1 MPEISSAA
9 NCCEAGGLAMSPTW
23 SGSAG
28 AGPPGTPRA
37 TWVAPTLSTVIIVA
51 TVLDV
56 VGNLLVILSVLRNHK
71 LLYAGNL
78 FVVSLALADLM
89 IALYPFPLILVA
101 IVRDSWVLGEAHC
114 KASAFVIGLSVIGS
128 VFSITAIAI
137 NRYWRL
143 CHSATYHRVCSHW
156 RALLYVS
163 LVWLLTLLALVP
175 SFSVGNLDYDPRIY
189 SCTFNQTVSSR
200 YTAAVVAVHFLL
212 PIAVVSFC
220 YLRIWVLVLRTRRK
234 AKAESQPRQKPGDL
248 RSFLTMFAVFVVFA
262 ICWAP
267 LNFIGLAVAINPEVM
282 APQVPE
288 GLFVAS
294 YFLAY
299 FNSCLNAIV
308 YGLLNQ
314 NFRSEY
320 KRLLSALWNIGCCF
334 HIASK
339 CCLAKEPQS
348 PAPSSSRAPMPVQE
362 GGL

>member
-1 MPEISSAA
+1 MPESNSAA
-9 NCCEAGGLAMSPTW
+9 NCCEAGGLAMRPTW
-23 SGSAG
+23 TGSADT
-28 AGPPGTPRA
+28 GPPGTPRA
-37 TWVAPTLSTVIIVA
+37 TWVAPTLSTVIIVT

-56 VGNLLVILSVLRNHK
+56 VGNLLVILSVLRNRK
-71 LLYAGNL
+71 LRNAGNL

-89 IALYPFPLILVA
+89 IALYPFPLILVT
-101 IVRDSWVLGEAHC
+101 IVHNGWVLGEAHC

-128 VFSITAIAI
+128 VFNITAIAV
-137 NRYWRL
+137 NRFWRM
-143 CHSATYHRVCSHW
+143 CHSATYHRVCSH
-156 RALLYVS
+156 RHALLYIC
-163 LVWLLTLLALVP
+163 LVWFLTLLALVP

-189 SCTFNQTVSSR
+189 SCTFNQTISSR

-212 PIAVVSFC
+212 PITVVSFC
-220 YLRIWVLVLRTRRK
+220 YLRIWVLVLQTRRK
-234 AKAESQPRQKPGDL
+234 AKAETQPRLKPGDV
-248 RSFLTMFAVFVVFA
+248 RSFLTMFAVFVFFA

-267 LNFIGLAVAINPEVM
+267 LNCIGLAVAINPEVM

-288 GLFVAS
+288 WLFVAS

-314 NFRSEY
+314 NFRTEY
-320 KRLLSALWNIGCCF
+320 KRLLSALWNIRCCF